1 MTEEDRLQMIADIH
15 RVFYPQKS
23 VEVAYEGA
31 RPTLRIGDSLLSTKE
46 LKILFKWIPVPR

>member
-15 RVFYPQKS
+15 RAFYPQRS
-23 VEVAYEGA
+23 VEVAYEGT

>member
-15 RVFYPQKS
+15 RAFYPQRS

-31 RPTLRIGDSLLSTKE
+31 RPTLRIGGSLLSTKE